1 MYCIYQITNKIN
13 GKRYIG
19 QHKYEDESNPMGR
32 YKGSGVLLHRAY
44 KKYGVE
50 NFETK
55 VLYSKIR
62 YKETVDAM
70 EIWAIEKYKPEYN
83 IAKGGQ
89 GGGYEKPL
97 STRIKLS
104 KAAKGRK
111 LSEETKKKISESNKG
126 KHKRPHSEEARKRM
140 SLAKKGKPSP
150 KRGCN
155 LSDETKRKISEA
167 QKGRPGISR
176 PWTPEM
182 REKLEG
188 RKRSAEARKRMSDS
202 HKNKAPW
209 NKGKTGIGGY
219 KLSEETR
226 KKMSEAQK
234 GKHPSEETLK
244 KLSESHKGKHWKLV
258 DGKRVWF

>member
-13 GKRYIG
+13 GKIYIG
-19 QHKYEDESNPMGR
+19 QHKYEDESNPMGK

-55 VLYSKIR
+55 VLYSRIR
-62 YKETVDAM
+62 DKAIVDAM

-104 KAAKGRK
+104 NAAKGRK
-111 LSEETKKKISESNKG
+111 LSDETKK
-126 KHKRPHSEEARKRM
+126 
-140 SLAKKGKPSP
+140 
-150 KRGCN
+150 
-155 LSDETKRKISEA
+155 KISEA
-167 QKGRPGISR
+167 QKGRHGISR

-188 RKRSAEARKRMSDS
+188 RKRSAEAKKRMSDS

-258 DGKRVWF
+258 DGKRVWS